1 MNGLRLLL
9 AFGAVLATVACSVVL
24 FRGYTRHR
32 VRILMWGTMFF
43 AFLTLNNVALFIEV
57 VAIPNVDLRTARV
70 VFTGL
75 GTACLLSGFVWDL
88 LKAPPDRLTQPR
100 A

>member
-1 MNGLRLLL
+1 MNGFRVLL
-9 AFGAVLATVACSVVL
+9 ALVAVLATVACCVVL
-24 FRGYTRHR
+24 FRGYTHHR
-32 VRILMWGTMFF
+32 VRILMWGAMFF
-43 AFLTLNNVALFIEV
+43 AFLMLNNVALFIEV
-57 VAIPNVDLRTARV
+57 VAVPNVDLRPARV

-88 LKAPPDRLTQPR
+88 LRPPPDRLTQPR